1 VKRRLPFAYEETLVD
16 STLTLGL
23 EVAAHCLGGFAF
35 VEKLRGRTYLV
46 EEQGLSKIHEGR

>member
-23 EVAAHCLGGFAF
+23 EVAAHCLRGFAF

>member
-23 EVAAHCLGGFAF
+23 EHCLGGFAF